1 MTTKDKIVT
10 GLLTPLSWLYG
21 AGTWVRNWLF
31 DSKDPE
37 GGGV

>member
-21 AGTWVRNWLF
+21 AGMGEKLALRF
-31 DSKDPE
+31 QDPE